1 MSVYTKFAIIGAG
14 GVGGTVADELLKKGD
29 VSVTILT
36 RDESKP
42 ELQAFKARG
51 ATLYQVSYEDEDAVK
66 KALSGSEVAVSTVSP
81 FNMTVQKAIVPAAK
95 AAGIQLG
102 LRTRQHGW
110 NLLHKDDKKLLQD
123 MSQGGGG
130 AAAAA
135 AAAGGGAG
143 AGGGGNA
150 NQAAGAA
157 IRQVIKGN
165 SKAPRLEDSFEVYRV
180 EVQMYLEDRE
190 AWDVVTGAEVRHAN
204 DAALQADF
212 DRKDRLA
219 RSTILRGL
227 RGCQD
232 DEAEKICTMATS
244 KDMWDT
250 IVADK
255 TQRDF

>member
-1 MSVYTKFAIIGAG
+1 
-14 GVGGTVADELLKKGD
+14 
-29 VSVTILT
+29 
-36 RDESKP
+36 
-42 ELQAFKARG
+42 
-51 ATLYQVSYEDEDAVK
+51 
-66 KALSGSEVAVSTVSP
+66 
-81 FNMTVQKAIVPAAK
+81 
-95 AAGIQLG
+95 
-102 LRTRQHGW
+102 
-110 NLLHKDDKKLLQD
+110 

-135 AAAGGGAG
+135 GGGAG
-143 AGGGGNA
+143 AAGGGNA

-165 SKAPRLEDSFEVYRV
+165 SKAPRLEGSFEVYRV

-204 DAALQADF
+204 DADLQADF

-255 TQRDF
+255 TQRDFSYVSLLKGQLYATKHSKGFDSNCGAWEHSTRLVIKRC